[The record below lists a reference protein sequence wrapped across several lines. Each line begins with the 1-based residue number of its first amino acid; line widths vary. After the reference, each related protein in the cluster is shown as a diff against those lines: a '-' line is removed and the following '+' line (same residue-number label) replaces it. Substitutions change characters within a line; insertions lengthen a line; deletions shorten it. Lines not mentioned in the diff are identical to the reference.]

1 MLLLQGLGPLS
12 ARDFKPCASQERLRT
27 SWPCV
32 RAEEQ
37 PTACIAQGMAAPGAA
52 MKAETSQFR
61 AAVLKKRKRDEK
73 GSGSGEDDEGGSEMI
88 VHVPKAVE
96 KRIKA
101 CVLMD
106 PELGNMS
113 VTKALAVEG
122 LKMSRPTW
130 SASDW
135 YERYEEEGID
145 GLFKDKRHKVPKQ
158 MTPGTKGFVVDKAD
172 KGMNA
177 PEIQKE
183 VEKKRKDEN
192 DDRSAPSIEHT
203 RRTLNKEGGKYTRR
217 RSGPGSSSTGR
228 GTGAAST
235 TWCCAWRTSSRRS
248 SRKMGT
254 EPSKTLPLSLILS
267 KPAIVA
273 SRTVLISPYCSFLAG
288 LYPHAPEF
296 SPKAPTLV

>member
-1 MLLLQGLGPLS
+1 MPCFAEDCPSKIDRGGYVSRQVSCRGIDVITASIDDLS
-12 ARDFKPCASQERLRT
+12 VDSGRFGRSRSRCRPVSVGVSIGVGGGIENIDWYRPSCL
-27 SWPCV
+27 
-32 RAEEQ
+32 
-37 PTACIAQGMAAPGAA
+37 
-52 MKAETSQFR
+52 R
-61 AAVLKKRKRDEK
+61 AAAAAALVVL
-73 GSGSGEDDEGGSEMI
+73 S
-88 VHVPKAVE
+88 
-96 KRIKA
+96 
-101 CVLMD
+101 
-106 PELGNMS
+106 
-113 VTKALAVEG
+113 
-122 LKMSRPTW
+122 
-130 SASDW
+130 
-135 YERYEEEGID
+135 ERYEEEGIG

-192 DDRSAPSIEHT
+192 DDRSAPSIQHI

-267 KPAIVA
+267 KHAIVA
-273 SRTVLISPYCSFLAG
+273 YRTVLISPYCSFFAG
-288 LYPHAPEF
+288 SYPHAPEF